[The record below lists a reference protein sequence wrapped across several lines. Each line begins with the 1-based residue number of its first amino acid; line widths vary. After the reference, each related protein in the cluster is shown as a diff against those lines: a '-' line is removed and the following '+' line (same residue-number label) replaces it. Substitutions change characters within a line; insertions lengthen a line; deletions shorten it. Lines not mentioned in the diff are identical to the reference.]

1 MIVLGLLIL
10 GLALV
15 YCCAH
20 ALVRASWP
28 ARSPH
33 AALWSW
39 LALLTAGLTGTAW
52 IGLMAVASVQHLGV
66 DVGHLLHACLVT
78 AADGFQHRSAFLTTT
93 AGVVAC
99 AGLLRVGCAA
109 ARDLCTGHRIRREQ
123 RMLLDLVGLPQHSGG
138 PLRVVPADQPLAYC
152 VPGAGGRI
160 VLSTALRDLLDAD
173 ELEAVLAHERAHLA
187 GRHHLLLLPA
197 RALLAAA
204 PRLRAARRVASAM
217 TTLVEMAADDRACLH
232 APRRSLVGALLKIGG
247 APQPTAGLAASGGA
261 TGVRIMRLLQPP
273 AAAAPGRDRLLVAS
287 GAVLLALPW
296 LVAGVPAGLA
306 VTGHCYA

>member
-1 MIVLGLLIL
+1 M
-10 GLALV
+10 
-15 YCCAH
+15 
-20 ALVRASWP
+20 
-28 ARSPH
+28 RSPQ

-39 LALLTAGLTGTAW
+39 LALLAAGLSGSAW
-52 IGLMAVASVQHLGV
+52 ISLMAVASVQHVGV

-78 AADGFQHRSAFLTTT
+78 AADGFRHRSAFLTTA

-99 AGLLRVGCAA
+99 AGLLRICWAA
-109 ARDLCTGHRIRREQ
+109 ARDLLTGYRARREQ
-123 RMLLDLVGLPQHSGG
+123 RILLDLVGLPQHSGG
-138 PLRVVPADQPLAYC
+138 LLRVVPADQPLAYC

-160 VLSTALRDLLDAD
+160 VLSTAARDLLDAD

-204 PRLRAARRVASAM
+204 PRAGAAIRVAVAM
-217 TTLVEMAADDRACLH
+217 STLVEMAADDRACLH

-247 APQPTAGLAASGGA
+247 APQPTTGLAASSGSTSA
-261 TGVRIMRLLQPP
+261 RVVRLLQPP

-287 GAVLLALPW
+287 TAALVALPW

-306 VTGHCYA
+306 VTGHCLV